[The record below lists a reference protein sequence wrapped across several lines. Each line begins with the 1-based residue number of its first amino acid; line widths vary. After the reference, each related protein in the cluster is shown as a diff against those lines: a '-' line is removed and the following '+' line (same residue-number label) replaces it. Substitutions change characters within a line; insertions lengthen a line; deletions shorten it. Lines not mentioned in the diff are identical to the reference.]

1 MPMTL
6 TPTIATGKQ
15 LGLLR
20 TLAERMQNYGVGE
33 DVRLVAAVIL
43 ETARELDW
51 AYDPEGVNAW
61 LAQLAVE
68 LAHSR
73 SVKLGSSLPPAST
86 AGAENRLAT
95 A

>member
-1 MPMTL
+1 MTP
-6 TPTIATGKQ
+6 TPTIAAGKQ

-33 DVRLVAAVIL
+33 DVRLIAAVIL

-68 LAHSR
+68 LAQSR
-73 SVKLGSSLPPAST
+73 SVRLKPSSPRGSAC
-86 AGAENRLAT
+86 GAKT
-95 A
+95 

>member
-1 MPMTL
+1 MPMTM
-6 TPTIATGKQ
+6 TPTIAAGKQ
-15 LGLLR
+15 LSLLR

-61 LAQLAVE
+61 LAQLALE

-73 SVKLGSSLPPAST
+73 PVKLRSSLPPAST
-86 AGAENRLAT
+86 VGTQAC
-95 A
+95 

>member
-1 MPMTL
+1 MTL
-6 TPTIATGKQ
+6 TPTITAGKQ

-68 LAHSR
+68 LAHSGPAKLR
-73 SVKLGSSLPPAST
+73 SSPPRAAT
-86 AGAENRLAT
+86 VGART
-95 A
+95 

>member
-6 TPTIATGKQ
+6 TPTFAAGKE

-20 TLAERMQNYGVGE
+20 TLAERMRNYGVGE
-33 DVRLVAAVIL
+33 DVRLIAAVIL

-51 AYDPEGVNAW
+51 AYDPEGVTAW

-68 LAHSR
+68 LAR
-73 SVKLGSSLPPAST
+73 TRPNRIASSP
-86 AGAENRLAT
+86 R
-95 A
+95 

>member
-1 MPMTL
+1 M
-6 TPTIATGKQ
+6 TPTATFATGKK

-20 TLAERMQNYGVGE
+20 ALAERMLHYGVGE

-51 AYDPEGVNAW
+51 AYDPEGVTDW

-68 LAHSR
+68 LAQTSPVKIRVSPPRASALGESYR
-73 SVKLGSSLPPAST
+73 SS
-86 AGAENRLAT
+86 
-95 A
+95 

>member
-1 MPMTL
+1 MTL
-6 TPTIATGKQ
+6 TPTTANGKQ

-33 DVRLVAAVIL
+33 DVRLIAAVIL

-61 LAQLAVE
+61 LAQLALE
-68 LAHSR
+68 LAHSK
-73 SVKLGSSLPPAST
+73 SVKLRPSPPRT
-86 AGAENRLAT
+86 ATVGT
-95 A
+95 QT